1 MSLTSA
7 SAMAIPQPCDTN
19 TLVHTTCPAPKRG
32 EHVRI
37 AIDLDSTLINYTA
50 LCTAAALLLDI
61 DCTPTAT
68 LDDYYLYPSI
78 FTDKEDFLK
87 AHNFVMAHAAYH
99 PLMDETAPQAI
110 RRLRTSGHQVDIL
123 TSRERTPHMESR
135 LVAWCTHHNITVD
148 DVVFAEDKSITD
160 NYDIIFDDA
169 PHHLEAI
176 ADAGH
181 TLAVRKPWPFNAHME
196 HIPAAPDCATLADW
210 IIMQQNNTSQAHDI
224 AKQQQPRTQRSTQR
238 STRRGNR
245 RRATRAAGAPRASTS
260 V

>member
-1 MSLTSA
+1 
-7 SAMAIPQPCDTN
+7 MAIPQPYDTN
-19 TLVHTTCPAPKRG
+19 TLVRATCPTPKRG

-68 LDDYYLYPSI
+68 LDDYYLYPLI
-78 FTDKEDFLK
+78 FIDKGDFLE
-87 AHNFVMAHAAYH
+87 AHTFVMAHAAYH

-110 RRLRTSGHQVDIL
+110 ARLRAAGHQVDIL
-123 TSRERTPHMESR
+123 TSREPTPHMESR
-135 LVAWCTHHNITVD
+135 LVAWCAHHNITVD
-148 DVVFAEDKSITD
+148 EVVFAEDKSITD

-176 ADAGH
+176 TAAGH

-196 HIPAAPDCATLADW
+196 HIPAAPDCAALADW
-210 IIMQQNNTSQAHDI
+210 IIMQQNNTSKTHNSKSSPESNAQH
-224 AKQQQPRTQRSTQR
+224 STQH
-238 STRRGNR
+238 STRRATR
-245 RRATRAAGAPRASTS
+245 RRATRAAGAPRTSTS

>member
-19 TLVHTTCPAPKRG
+19 TLVRATCPMPKRG

-37 AIDLDSTLINYTA
+37 AIDLDSTLINYTV

-61 DCTPTAT
+61 NCTPTAT

-110 RRLRTSGHQVDIL
+110 ARLRAAGHQVDIL
-123 TSRERTPHMESR
+123 TSREHTPHMESS
-135 LVAWCTHHNITVD
+135 LATWCAHHNITVD
-148 DVVFAEDKSITD
+148 NVVFASDKSATYD
-160 NYDIIFDDA
+160 YDIIFDDA
-169 PHHLEAI
+169 PHHVEAI
-176 ADAGH
+176 TAAGH

-196 HIPAAPDCATLADW
+196 RIPAAPDCATLADW
-210 IIMQQNNTSQAHDI
+210 IIMQEKHASRMRDI
-224 AKQQQPRTQRSTQR
+224 AEQQPRTPRGAQRR
-238 STRRGNR
+238 TRRNNR
-245 RRATRAAGAPRASTS
+245 RRATRAAGAPNTQASA
-260 V
+260 